1 MNGMHTFQEPNYHGI
16 ETPTPTG
23 GVGTNPRL
31 AIIGCGK
38 WGINHV
44 RTAYNLLNSNLRIVC
59 DLNTSARRKVQ
70 AISKTIPFTTNLEDV
85 LKDQD
90 INSVIIATP
99 PSTHHETAK
108 HCLEHGKHVLV
119 EKPITLVADDARDL
133 VRIALEKER
142 VLMVG
147 HVLLYHPAIIKL
159 KEGIDRGRIGKIMYI
174 YSNRLNLGTI
184 RSEENI
190 LWSFAPHDISI
201 IQYLTESY
209 PIYIDAKGAN
219 FLQNNIEDTTLTYL
233 VYPNNIHAH
242 IFVSWLHPFKEHR
255 LIVVGSRGMMVFEDN
270 LKQNKLRFYPNGF
283 QDSNGRYEKF
293 EGDYEVID
301 YDDSQPLTNEQKH
314 FFDAVLLETKP
325 LSDGQHALEVLDIL
339 EKAQSRLRK
348 YDYAPP
354 FLSKASIGS
363 ALT

>member
-1 MNGMHTFQEPNYHGI
+1 
-16 ETPTPTG
+16 
-23 GVGTNPRL
+23 
-31 AIIGCGK
+31 
-38 WGINHV
+38 
-44 RTAYNLLNSNLRIVC
+44 
-59 DLNTSARRKVQ
+59 
-70 AISKTIPFTTNLEDV
+70 
-85 LKDQD
+85 
-90 INSVIIATP
+90 
-99 PSTHHETAK
+99 
-108 HCLEHGKHVLV
+108 
-119 EKPITLVADDARDL
+119 
-133 VRIALEKER
+133 
-142 VLMVG
+142 MVG

-159 KEGIDRGRIGKIMYI
+159 KEEIDRGRIGKIMYI

-255 LIVVGSRGMMVFEDN
+255 LIVVSSRGMMVFEDN

-301 YDDSQPLTNEQKH
+301 YDSSQPLANEQKH
-314 FFDAVLLETKP
+314 FFDAVLQKTKP

-339 EKAQSRLRK
+339 EKAQSRLRR

-363 ALT
+363 VLT